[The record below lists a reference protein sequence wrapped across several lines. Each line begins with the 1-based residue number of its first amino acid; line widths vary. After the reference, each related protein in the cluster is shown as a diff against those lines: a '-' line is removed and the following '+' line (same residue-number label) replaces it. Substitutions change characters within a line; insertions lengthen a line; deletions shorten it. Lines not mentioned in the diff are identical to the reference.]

1 MKKISEDVII
11 QKQMPVLDLPKV
23 GYDNTIWSN
32 EKRMLTIGDKKIE
45 VSPDSVK
52 KIPTFAQY
60 LVMANAIKKL
70 LDEDMESTIRG
81 MYQATL
87 SNVGD
92 EKNKQKFW
100 NNQDNSDDAIKAVEL
115 LTGIPREEFS
125 VTSKP
130 KGMISGPIKL
140 RVGGDIIDCNLGSRS
155 TSQLIP
161 TNIGDVQ
168 IDDVKADFVMVVE
181 KDTVLNNIRKSGF
194 IQKYNA
200 ILMTGSGEPD
210 RATRI
215 MVKMLNE
222 SWKKPV
228 VVFADADP
236 WGLGIALRYKIGSES
251 LSYDSDRLVTPD
263 AQVLGMMFSDIY
275 EYNIPEVARLT
286 ATDEDINRAN
296 DMKKKPWLQNKQWQ
310 KELNLFLNKK
320 EKCEL
325 DAFFKHGFKYL
336 AETYLPQKLRQVG
349 IIQYIYV
356 CMYLCTCIL
365 VYPRLIL
372 FVFELLLISERI
384 FLSFIFLLKLRIIKS

>member
-1 MKKISEDVII
+1 LSIAKKQEFVTIIKRIMRKISDDVIK
-11 QKQMPVLDLPKV
+11 QNQMPILDLPKI
-23 GYDNTIWSN
+23 GYDNTVWSD
-32 EKRMLTIGDKKIE
+32 EKRMLTTGDKKVE

-60 LVMANAIKKL
+60 LVMANAVKKL

-81 MYQATL
+81 MYYATL

-92 EKNKQKFW
+92 DKNKQKFW
-100 NNQDNSDDAIKAVEL
+100 TGQEDSDNAIKAVEL

-140 RVGGDIIDCNLGSRS
+140 RVGGDIIDCNLGSRA

-161 TNIGDVQ
+161 TNMGDVQ

-200 ILMTGSGEPD
+200 ILLTGSGEPD
-210 RATRI
+210 RATRM
-215 MVKMLNE
+215 MVKILNE
-222 SWKKPV
+222 QWKKPV

-251 LSYDSDRLVTPD
+251 LSYDSERLVTPN

-275 EYNIPEVARLT
+275 QYNIPEVARLT
-286 ATDEDINRAN
+286 ASDEDINRAN
-296 DMKKKPWLQNKQWQ
+296 DMKKKPWMQNKQWQ

-336 AETYLPQKLRQVG
+336 SETYLPQKLRMVG
-349 IIQYIYV
+349 
-356 CMYLCTCIL
+356 
-365 VYPRLIL
+365 LI
-372 FVFELLLISERI
+372 
-384 FLSFIFLLKLRIIKS
+384 

>member
-1 MKKISEDVII
+1 LSTAKKQEFVTIIKRIMRKISDDVIK
-11 QKQMPVLDLPKV
+11 QNQMPILDLPKI
-23 GYDNTIWSN
+23 GYDNTVWSD
-32 EKRMLTIGDKKIE
+32 EKRMLTTGDKKIE

-60 LVMANAIKKL
+60 LVMANAVKKL

-81 MYQATL
+81 MYYATL

-92 EKNKQKFW
+92 DKNKQKFW
-100 NNQDNSDDAIKAVEL
+100 TGQEDSDNAIKAVEL

-140 RVGGDIIDCNLGSRS
+140 RVGGDIIDCNLGSRA

-161 TNIGDVQ
+161 TNMGDVQ

-200 ILMTGSGEPD
+200 ILLTGSREPD
-210 RATRI
+210 RATRM
-215 MVKMLNE
+215 MVKILNE
-222 SWKKPV
+222 QWKKPV

-251 LSYDSDRLVTPD
+251 LSYDSERLVTPN

-275 EYNIPEVARLT
+275 QYNIPEVARLT
-286 ATDEDINRAN
+286 ASDEDINRAN
-296 DMKKKPWLQNKQWQ
+296 DMKKKPWMQNKQWQ

-336 AETYLPQKLRQVG
+336 SETYLPQKLRMVG
-349 IIQYIYV
+349 
-356 CMYLCTCIL
+356 
-365 VYPRLIL
+365 LI
-372 FVFELLLISERI
+372 
-384 FLSFIFLLKLRIIKS
+384 

>member
-1 MKKISEDVII
+1 LPTKDKRHQEVVKKIKLIMRDVS
-11 QKQMPVLDLPKV
+11 KDLMAEKTMPILDVPRV
-23 GYDNTIWSN
+23 GYDNTIWSD
-32 EKRMLTIGDKKIE
+32 EKRMLTIGNKTVQ
-45 VSPDSVK
+45 VSPDNTK

-60 LVMANAIKKL
+60 VVMANAVRRL
-70 LDEDMESTIRG
+70 LDEEMESTIRG
-81 MYQATL
+81 MYYATL
-87 SNVGD
+87 STVGD
-92 EKNKQKFW
+92 EKNKLKFW
-100 NNQDNSDDAIKAVEL
+100 NSQENSDDAIKAVEL

-130 KGMISGPIKL
+130 KGMISGPIML
-140 RVGGDIIDCNLGSRS
+140 RVGGDLIDCNLGSRA

-161 TNIGDVQ
+161 TNIRDLEIVT
-168 IDDVKADFVMVVE
+168 VKADFVMVVE

-210 RATRI
+210 RATRM

-222 SWKKPV
+222 EWKKPV
-228 VVFADADP
+228 VIFADADP

-263 AQVLGMMFSDIY
+263 AQVLGMLFSDIY

-286 ATDEDINRAN
+286 ASDEDVNRAN
-296 DMKKKPWLQNKQWQ
+296 DMKKKPWLQDKQWQ
-310 KELNLFLNKK
+310 KELNLFLQRK

-336 AETYLPQKLRQVG
+336 AETYLPQKLREA
-349 IIQYIYV
+349 
-356 CMYLCTCIL
+356 
-365 VYPRLIL
+365 RLI
-372 FVFELLLISERI
+372 
-384 FLSFIFLLKLRIIKS
+384 